1 MHGQTSV
8 NSWWRKECG
17 RGSHVLVL
25 LRLFF
30 SVLAFGLHSSAH
42 SLAQL
47 WHSHDHK
54 NPWAVGGE
62 RWAVKKNAFISVRA
76 SSTHALVI
84 KFLLGTLIC
93 SVETMIGV
101 CLALE
106 SSPVFFFI
114 HREVVQYF
122 VKEVILTAVTI
133 MNLELFKQSE
143 ITEL

>member
-1 MHGQTSV
+1 MS
-8 NSWWRKECG
+8 
-17 RGSHVLVL
+17 
-25 LRLFF
+25 
-30 SVLAFGLHSSAH
+30 
-42 SLAQL
+42 
-47 WHSHDHK
+47 
-54 NPWAVGGE
+54 GE
-62 RWAVKKNAFISVRA
+62 KNALISVRA
-76 SSTHALVI
+76 SPTHALVI

-106 SSPVFFFI
+106 SSPVGVFFFI

-133 MNLELFKQSE
+133 MNLELIKQSE